1 MRRLKQEKGF
11 SLIELLIYIAIFAVV
26 SIFLVAILTTFTR
39 IQVQQTASNEVN
51 HQISFVSSVVKQ
63 MVQNSSLVD
72 MTDGVATST
81 IDLRM
86 ASSSADP
93 TLIYASGTMVY
104 LEQGSSSPVALTNSN
119 VNVTNFSAT
128 KYESPG
134 GASIVQ
140 VNMSLAYN
148 NSSPANQFSQSLQIA
163 AARISAAT
171 FDSSIYP
178 ASSTSLDL
186 GSAANP
192 WGNGYFSQNLNVSGQ
207 INSGS
212 GVSGA
217 TAMKANGNI
226 GFSSAAQGLIL
237 MSPGGSCF
245 LVGVN
250 ASGTLATS
258 LVTCP

>member
-1 MRRLKQEKGF
+1 MKLFKNKEAF
-11 SLIELLIYIAIFAVV
+11 SLVELLIYIAIFAII

-39 IQVQQTASNEVN
+39 IQVRQTSVNEVN
-51 HQISFVSSVVKQ
+51 HQITFVSGVVKQ
-63 MVQNSSLVD
+63 MIQNSSLVD
-72 MTDGVATST
+72 MTDAVTTST

-86 ASSSADP
+86 ASSSVDP
-93 TLIYASGTMVY
+93 TLIYASGTVVY
-104 LEQGSSSPVALTNSN
+104 LQQGSSSPVALTDSS

-128 KYESPG
+128 KYQNPG
-134 GASIVQ
+134 GTSIVQ

-148 NSSPANQFSQSLQIA
+148 NPNPASQFNQSLQIA

-171 FDSSIYP
+171 FDSSLYP

-192 WGNGYFSQNLNVSGQ
+192 WGNGYLSGNLNVSGQ
-207 INSGS
+207 VNSGS
-212 GVSGA
+212 GASGA

-226 GFSSAAQGLIL
+226 GFTSSAQGLVL
-237 MSPGGSCF
+237 MAPGGSCF

>member
-1 MRRLKQEKGF
+1 MRQYGQKNGF
-11 SLIELLIYIAIFAVV
+11 SLVELLIYIAIFAVI
-26 SIFLVAILTTFTR
+26 SIFLVAILTTFTK

-51 HQISFVSSVVKQ
+51 HQISFISSVVKQ

-72 MTDGVATST
+72 MTDGVTTST

-86 ASSSADP
+86 SSSSADP
-93 TLIYASGTMVY
+93 TLIYASGTVVY
-104 LEQGSSSPVALTNSN
+104 LEQGNSSPVALTNSN

-148 NSSPANQFSQSLQIA
+148 NPSPASQFTQSLQIA

-171 FDSSIYP
+171 FDSSLYP

-192 WGNGYFSQNLNVSGQ
+192 WGNGYFGGNLNVSGQ
-207 INSGS
+207 VNSGS

-217 TAMKANGNI
+217 TALKANGNV
-226 GFSSAAQGLIL
+226 GFSTAAQGLIL
-237 MSPGGSCF
+237 KSSGGTCF

-250 ASGTLATS
+250 ASGTLTTAVT
-258 LVTCP
+258 TCP